1 MGISEKMLSKFG
13 IVLLGSVYGQITNDT
28 LPVDDDD
35 EVDSIAMAESVITI
49 IAATVFTV
57 TCVAMFII
65 LHKMMRVMEQTYELA
80 SEADEPPRYTPE
92 QKKNQQTEEEGKKKK
107 KKDAKR
113 TPKET

>member
-13 IVLLGSVYGQITNDT
+13 IVLLGSVYDQITNDT
-28 LPVDDDD
+28 LPVQDDDD
-35 EVDSIAMAESVITI
+35 VDSISMAESVITI

-92 QKKNQQTEEEGKKKK
+92 QKRTSRLRKR
-107 KKDAKR
+107 AKR
-113 TPKET
+113 KRRRM